1 MIIIKKDEAQ
11 RMQEERQRLAP
22 PRRFSKYRLKLAL
35 ERLGIWESVKEK
47 IVASGHWEDVLL
59 SGDFSMG
66 DKNFT
71 AAVEQFRGLF
81 PDVDIE
87 DVLAEAQLDE

>member
-1 MIIIKKDEAQ
+1 MRIIKRDDAQ

-35 ERLGIWESVKEK
+35 ERLGVWESVKEA
-47 IVASGHWEDVLL
+47 IVASGHWEDVLIC
-59 SGDFSMG
+59 GDFSMD

-71 AAVEQFRGLF
+71 AAVEQFRGMF
-81 PDVDIE
+81 PDVDVE
-87 DVLAEAQLDE
+87 DVLAEAQLEE